1 MRLLLVDDNRLNLE
15 LFVDVLEAAG
25 HEVATETDALAG
37 QRRALAEQF
46 DLIVLDIQM
55 PKIDGYEVCRALRAA
70 GMRGPIFALSSNALP
85 DDIAEGR
92 KAGFDAYLTKP
103 ITPAALREA
112 VARARPA
119 A

>member
-55 PKIDGYEVCRALRAA
+55 PKIDGYEVCRALRTA